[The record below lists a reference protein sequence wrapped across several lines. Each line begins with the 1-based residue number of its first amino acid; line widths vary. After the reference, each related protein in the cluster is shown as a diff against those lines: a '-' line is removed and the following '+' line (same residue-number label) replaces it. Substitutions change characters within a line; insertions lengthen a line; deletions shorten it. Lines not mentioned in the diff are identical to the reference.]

1 MWSVGLFESGQI
13 CDEHITLC
21 HANCRNHCITLRL
34 RVLQNTHEI
43 DTYILF
49 LAQAKNLQ
57 ITHVNCSHC
66 GSALT
71 SWEMKGEGLEPCTAW
86 RKMQCN
92 EGPKWLQ
99 LLPTRHLAIFNN
111 SQLLVDLK
119 RDPSK
124 AEQKVQTFSLAFVAW
139 NQSFQNGLNHGRLT
153 FHGRLVFLAP
163 WQQFGAITTQEDR
176 RRVAFINFYNS

>member
-1 MWSVGLFESGQI
+1 M
-13 CDEHITLC
+13 
-21 HANCRNHCITLRL
+21 RL
-34 RVLQNTHEI
+34 
-43 DTYILF
+43 ILIF
-49 LAQAKNLQ
+49 YSSIGPTLQ

-71 SWEMKGEGLEPCTAW
+71 SWEMNGEGRRAWTMYPW

-92 EGPKWLQ
+92 EGPNWLQ
-99 LLPTRHLAIFNN
+99 LLPTRHLATFNK

-124 AEQKVQTFSLAFVAW
+124 AEQKVQTFSLASVAW
-139 NQSFQNGLNHGRLT
+139 NQSFQNELNHGRLT
-153 FHGRLVFLAP
+153 FHGGLVFLAP
-163 WQQFGAITTQEDR
+163 WQQFGAITTQEDL